1 MPLDKRNIVLVGMP
15 SVGKSTIGVLMAK
28 RLRYNFTDTDIT
40 IQVDND
46 GTLAEL
52 IAAQGNDAMLAMEE
66 RVLLAVQPARTVI
79 ATGGSACYSAP
90 AMAHLATTGP
100 IVYLRAPFEEV
111 AARVGDVVARGVVM
125 PAGFTFRDLYDQR
138 CGLYEKY
145 ATITVD
151 VAGLSVE
158 DSLVAAC
165 EDVTAWMD
173 GHPLD

>member
-40 IQVDND
+40 IQVEND

-52 IAAQGNDAMLAMEE
+52 IAAQGNDGMLAMEE
-66 RVLLAVQPARTVI
+66 RVLLGVQPCRTVI
-79 ATGGSACYSAP
+79 ATGGSACYSAR

-100 IVYLRAPFEEV
+100 VVYLRAPFEEV
-111 AARVGDVVARGVVM
+111 AARVGDVTARGVVM
-125 PAGFTFRDLYDQR
+125 PEGFTFRDLYDQR

-151 VAGLSVE
+151 IAGLSVE
-158 DSLVAAC
+158 DSLVCAC
-165 EDVTAWMD
+165 EAITAWMES
-173 GHPLD
+173 HLQE

>member
-40 IQVDND
+40 IQVEND

-52 IAAQGNDAMLAMEE
+52 IAAQGNDGMLAMEE
-66 RVLLAVQPARTVI
+66 RVLLGVQPCRTVI
-79 ATGGSACYSAP
+79 ATGGSACYSAR
-90 AMAHLATTGP
+90 AMTHLATTGP
-100 IVYLRAPFEEV
+100 VVYLRAPFEEV
-111 AARVGDVVARGVVM
+111 AARVGDVMARGVVM
-125 PAGFTFRDLYDQR
+125 PEGFTFRDLYDQR

-151 VAGLSVE
+151 IADLSVE
-158 DSLVAAC
+158 DSLVRAC
-165 EDVTAWMD
+165 EAITAWMESR
-173 GHPLD
+173 PQQ

>member
-40 IQVDND
+40 IQVEND

-52 IAAQGNDAMLAMEE
+52 IAAQGNDGMLAMEE
-66 RVLLAVQPARTVI
+66 RVLLDVQPCRTVI
-79 ATGGSACYSAP
+79 ATGGSACYSAR

-100 IVYLRAPFEEV
+100 VVYLRAPFEEV
-111 AARVGDVVARGVVM
+111 AARVGDVTARGVVM
-125 PAGFTFRDLYDQR
+125 PEGFTFRDLYDQR

-151 VAGLSVE
+151 IAGLSVE
-158 DSLVAAC
+158 DSLVRAC
-165 EDVTAWMD
+165 EAIAAWMEANSQQ
-173 GHPLD
+173 